1 MNFRD
6 PREKRAWPNLD
17 NRNLTQGSA
26 ENRKKT
32 SGRPVFRSRLMLK
45 EAAMALSETRS
56 QQSTRRTE
64 GKPQKRQ
71 SRSLVSR
78 PRVETGHPEYRIG
91 VLRAR
96 SRRSEYMVCRQVSR
110 MCLSAYSCQPELP
123 SLIGA
128 GLLLKIYTAPQLINN
143 SPVLRNRRF
152 STMFTTA
159 DQWEVH
165 SDISHIKNPF

>member
-1 MNFRD
+1 VHGRSSAPVYVVFMYLFMVYRRCCGIQYRMVGLMNFRD

-123 SLIGA
+123 SLMA
-128 GLLLKIYTAPQLINN
+128 QV
-143 SPVLRNRRF
+143 SF
-152 STMFTTA
+152 
-159 DQWEVH
+159 
-165 SDISHIKNPF
+165 